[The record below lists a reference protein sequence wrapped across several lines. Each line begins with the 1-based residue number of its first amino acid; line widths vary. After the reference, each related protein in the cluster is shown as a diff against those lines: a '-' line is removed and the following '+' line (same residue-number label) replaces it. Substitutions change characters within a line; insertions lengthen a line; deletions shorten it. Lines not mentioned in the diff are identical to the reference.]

1 MPEHDATP
9 ARQACAGGR
18 PGPFGW
24 LDFVIVDVETTG
36 WTPGEAE
43 ITEIGAVRMTGGRV
57 RDVFSYLVNPGCLI
71 PAAITT
77 LTGITQPLVA
87 AAPPVSAVLPGFLS
101 FARGCVLTAHNAPFD
116 LGFLTAAC
124 QASGL
129 AWPDF
134 PVLDTAELARSLLG
148 PDEVPDR
155 KLRTLAQ
162 YFRTAASPRHRAL
175 ADALA
180 TADVLEC
187 LLRRAAAA
195 GMQTLAAILP
205 PTGDTLSPDGE
216 RTREAPSDH
225 RDRAG
230 PGGCGQDPG
239 DRRGNCPDPAGQ

>member
-1 MPEHDATP
+1 MAG
-9 ARQACAGGR
+9 QAGASGR
-18 PGPFGW
+18 PGSLRW

-36 WTPGEAE
+36 WTPEEAH

-57 RDVFSYLVNPGCLI
+57 RDLFSALVNPGCLI

-87 AAPPVSAVLPGFLS
+87 VAPPVSAVLPGFLA

-155 KLRTLAQ
+155 KLGTLAR

-195 GMQTLAAILP
+195 GRQTLAGILP
-205 PTGDTLSPDGE
+205 ASGGTLPPDGE

-225 RDRAG
+225 SDRAG
-230 PGGCGQDPG
+230 PGRCDQDPG
-239 DRRGNCPDPAGQ
+239 DRRGNCPDPASQ